1 MMHALMAN
9 LALSYNTDVKH
20 STISLKLKLGGSAA
34 ERKKVMNSWVTKGV
48 GLFNRSSITHL
59 IFEEVTQMFF
69 FFYMTGCHALEV

>member
-48 GLFNRSSITHL
+48 GLFNSRSSITHL

-69 FFYMTGCHALEV
+69 FST